1 MDIRDRRLKA
11 RLSKW
16 STCSVE
22 TKRGLVKPRKV
33 IMFKRFLSYYE
44 PQMGLFVAD
53 TVCALVLA
61 AIDLAFPIILRN
73 LTGGLFTQGQA
84 AIMQALGMIAVGL
97 VLMYAVRCACRYFV
111 SYWGHVMG
119 ARMESKMRED
129 LFDQYERFSF
139 AYFDRNSSGDMMSRV
154 VNDLFDICEAAH
166 HVPEWII
173 ICGIEII
180 GSFVILFTIAP
191 VLALAMAVVT
201 AAFAAIMFWQNMRMR
216 EVFSDNRKKISGINA
231 QLQDSLAGMRVV
243 KSFANEETER
253 FKFRASNNRYLSSK
267 ENMYHAMGVYTATY
281 GLLSGVLYVIVV
293 LLGGWLVAQGQ
304 LQAVDMATFALYISL
319 FCTPLETLVNSAET
333 YQKAIAGFKRMDEVL
348 STAPDIQDKPGA
360 TDLQV
365 TAGAVEYRDVCFSY
379 EDIELGAGDGGRP
392 VIDHMNLSIKPG
404 QTIALV
410 GPSGGGKSTTC
421 SLLPRFYDV
430 ATGSISIDGQD
441 VRDVTQQSL
450 RRAIGLVQQDVYL
463 FDGTIGENI
472 AYGKPGATAGEIA
485 EAARRAN
492 IDAFIESLP
501 QGYDTVVGERGSR
514 LSGGQKQRVAIARV
528 FLKNPKILILDEATS
543 ALDNESE
550 EAVQESLEELARGRT
565 TIIIAHRLSTIKHAD
580 EIATVEHG
588 RVVERGTHE
597 QLRRPWRHLCPLLSN
612 AVRRCACARARLI
625 DMTGSL
631 WLTRTL

>member
-1 MDIRDRRLKA
+1 
-11 RLSKW
+11 
-16 STCSVE
+16 
-22 TKRGLVKPRKV
+22 
-33 IMFKRFLSYYE
+33 MFKRFLSYYK

-97 VLMYAVRCACRYFV
+97 VLMYAIRCACRYFV

-173 ICGIEII
+173 ICGIEIV
-180 GSFVILFTIAP
+180 GSFVILFAIAP

-201 AAFAAIMFWQNMRMR
+201 AAFAVIMFWQNMRMR

-231 QLQDSLAGMRVV
+231 RLQDSLAGMRVV
-243 KSFANEETER
+243 KSFANEEAER
-253 FKFRASNNRYLSSK
+253 FKFRASNDRYLSSK

-293 LLGGWLVAQGQ
+293 LLGGWLVARGQ

-348 STAPDIQDKPGA
+348 STAPDIQDKPDA
-360 TDLQV
+360 ADLQV

-379 EDIELGAGDGGRP
+379 EDVELSSGEEVRP
-392 VIDHMNLSIKPG
+392 VIDHMDLSIKPG

-430 ATGSISIDGQD
+430 ASGSISIDGQD

-472 AYGKPGATAGEIA
+472 AYGKPGATAEEVA

-492 IDAFIESLP
+492 IDTFIESLP

-550 EAVQESLEELARGRT
+550 EAVQESLERLARGRT

-597 QLRRPWRHLCPLLSN
+597 QLLARGGTYARYYRMQFEG
-612 AVRRCACARARLI
+612 ARAHEL
-625 DMTGSL
+625 D
-631 WLTRTL
+631 